1 MTSRIFA
8 ACCATNIKS
17 RHGRSQATRTENA
30 QHDCGN
36 LAGRSS
42 HERRPWRSHRRF
54 DLADLSVHFQR
65 VLTFSEHA
73 TIRSRY
79 DAELTAIMENFT
91 LKIVV
96 PLKQS
101 RGRPIPLMQGP
112 PAGLSNVNSVFV
124 GQSFHSDDKR
134 VNQLVHDV
142 LGALG
147 LRVVTGEKPKA
158 DQISHKVKQ
167 LIEEQPVFIGI
178 FTRRDKIARK
188 KEWTTSPWV
197 IDEKAYAVARKRD

>member
-1 MTSRIFA
+1 M
-8 ACCATNIKS
+8 
-17 RHGRSQATRTENA
+17 
-30 QHDCGN
+30 
-36 LAGRSS
+36 
-42 HERRPWRSHRRF
+42 
-54 DLADLSVHFQR
+54 HFQR

-197 IDEKAYAVARKRD
+197 IDEKAYAVARKKRLILLKEHGVGSIGGIQGDYEYIEFSRDALEQISIRLIRTFRARKYGSA